1 MVLNDLL
8 WSDTGLNTHRY
19 TEQQKTEN
27 CNVYRKLGFTFVA
40 LRFETVEENGAD
52 MCKSRCCG
60 VTSCCQLNF
69 VHLEECG
76 GTRTTS
82 CCL

>member
-8 WSDTGLNTHRY
+8 WSDTGSKSHRY
-19 TEQQKTEN
+19 QRKTEN
-27 CNVYRKLGFTFVA
+27 CTVYRKSGFTFVA
-40 LRFETVEENGAD
+40 LHFEPAEENGTKIF
-52 MCKSRCCG
+52 KSWCCG

-69 VHLEECG
+69 VHLEEFG

-82 CCL
+82 CRL